1 METSPSA
8 YPGVRE
14 LLLAYDLKPK
24 KTLGQKFLCR
34 PELCLEMS
42 LLFPLD
48 ASCAVLEI
56 GPGLGHLSFELL
68 SRGVELSCI
77 ELDRRF
83 EKLLK
88 RELPQENLRLIFADA
103 RAIHFADLLDSRK
116 KAYLFGNLP
125 YYLSTELFTKALVEV
140 PYAGGFCFLLQKET
154 ALRLTAD
161 PGSKAYGPSAV
172 LAAVYGSKKL
182 SKTLGPGCFYPQPEV
197 DSVVLSL
204 YPHAQARLKS
214 SRWPCFERFLKL
226 AFAQRRKTLKN
237 TLKSL
242 PLERLDAEEQ
252 KLLSQRA
259 ESLSPQEYLSL
270 FSILLPEAALH
281 S

>member
-24 KTLGQKFLCR
+24 KTLGQNFLCR
-34 PELCLEMS
+34 PELCREMS

-88 RELPQENLRLIFADA
+88 RELPQENL
-103 RAIHFADLLDSRK
+103 
-116 KAYLFGNLP
+116 
-125 YYLSTELFTKALVEV
+125 
-140 PYAGGFCFLLQKET
+140 
-154 ALRLTAD
+154 
-161 PGSKAYGPSAV
+161 
-172 LAAVYGSKKL
+172 
-182 SKTLGPGCFYPQPEV
+182 
-197 DSVVLSL
+197 
-204 YPHAQARLKS
+204 
-214 SRWPCFERFLKL
+214 
-226 AFAQRRKTLKN
+226 
-237 TLKSL
+237 
-242 PLERLDAEEQ
+242 
-252 KLLSQRA
+252 
-259 ESLSPQEYLSL
+259 
-270 FSILLPEAALH
+270 
-281 S
+281 